1 MELNFVL
8 RSQILISE
16 YTLEFRFKKEE
27 GIGREQR
34 IRKMVSRDQEE
45 ASITKFEFKQV
56 ATTGSDRFRGK
67 HREWT
72 NRISGN
78 GPFFGR

>member
-45 ASITKFEFKQV
+45 ASITKFSDEFRIQ
-56 ATTGSDRFRGK
+56 AGCD
-67 HREWT
+67 
-72 NRISGN
+72 NRW
-78 GPFFGR
+78 